1 MSKKKLN
8 IIKDLKKMGL
18 VPTKKQQEQMLV
30 FGACI
35 FFIFVMALA
44 IYGMYKY
51 PVPHD
56 LYYEGINYPANHW
69 GLALYDDFIYCECGN
84 DPLCWDIPES
94 LKPIP
99 EDEKYANYV

>member
-8 IIKDLKKMGL
+8 IIKDLKKMKL
-18 VPTKKQQEQMLV
+18 IPTKKQQEQMLV
-30 FGACI
+30 FGACL
-35 FFIFVMALA
+35 FFILVMVLA

-69 GLALYDDFIYCECGN
+69 GLALYDDYIYCECGN

-94 LKPIP
+94 IEPIP